1 MPSLRSN
8 YIGHYS
14 KEVACQDMVAT
25 FVVIFIFRVLHFGQ
39 AQSNENCA
47 LTKAGT
53 DELGM
58 RKGYESYK
66 RVIGKRVIGGQNSN
80 YAPWQVAL

>member
-1 MPSLRSN
+1 
-8 YIGHYS
+8 
-14 KEVACQDMVAT
+14 MVAT
-25 FVVIFIFRVLHFGQ
+25 FVVIFIFRGLHFGQ

-58 RKGYESYK
+58 RNGYESYK
-66 RVIGKRVIGGQNSN
+66 RVIGGQNFN

>member
-1 MPSLRSN
+1 
-8 YIGHYS
+8 
-14 KEVACQDMVAT
+14 MVAT
-25 FVVIFIFRVLHFGQ
+25 FVVIFISRVLHFGQ

-58 RKGYESYK
+58 RNGYESYK
-66 RVIGKRVIGGQNSN
+66 RVIGKRVIKRVIGGQNSN

>member
-1 MPSLRSN
+1 
-8 YIGHYS
+8 
-14 KEVACQDMVAT
+14 MVAT

-58 RKGYESYK
+58 RNGYESYK
-66 RVIGKRVIGGQNSN
+66 RVIGKRVIKRVIGGQNSN